1 MKFTV
6 YREVMVDIHM
16 DKYAGKDL
24 SVTKKLVLT
33 ALLFAVALVLSVV
46 ENSFSPVTFIA
57 PGVKLGLSNIAVMY
71 ALFFLE
77 GKQAF
82 TIAVLKALFVFITR
96 GPIAGLLSLSGGILS
111 LVVMILLLLI
121 FKDKISYL
129 ILSIFGSVTHNVGQ
143 FIVISLI
150 YTNMYLWVYLPV
162 LLVAGV
168 IAGIA
173 TSTLL
178 RFILPAFKRLV

>member
-1 MKFTV
+1 
-6 YREVMVDIHM
+6 M
-16 DKYAGKDL
+16 DKSKKDIPK
-24 SVTKKLVLT
+24 TKLLVLT

-46 ENSFSPVTFIA
+46 ENSLPSISGSV

-71 ALFFLE
+71 ALFFLD
-77 GKQAF
+77 KRQAF
-82 TIAVLKALFVFITR
+82 IIAVLKAGFVFITR
-96 GPIAGLLSLSGGILS
+96 GPIASLLSLSGGVASVII
-111 LVVMILLLLI
+111 MALLIYI

-143 FIVISLI
+143 FVVISFI

-162 LLVAGV
+162 LLIAGV

-173 TSTLL
+173 TSVLL
-178 RFILPAFKRLV
+178 RFILPAFNRLV

>member
-1 MKFTV
+1 
-6 YREVMVDIHM
+6 M
-16 DKYAGKDL
+16 DKPSGKNM

-46 ENSFSPVTFIA
+46 ENSFTPPVTFIA

-77 GKQAF
+77 KRQAF
-82 TIAVLKALFVFITR
+82 TIAILKALFVFITR

-111 LVVMILLLLI
+111 LVVMILLLVI
-121 FKDKISYL
+121 FRDKISYL
-129 ILSIFGSVTHNVGQ
+129 VLSIFGSVSHNVGQ
-143 FIVISLI
+143 FVVISLL

-162 LLVAGV
+162 LLFAGV
-168 IAGIA
+168 IAGVA